1 MSCMTSVYDI
11 IMWFVISDMRGLQM
25 AYTQLQISSPCLVCQ
40 RNQETMRTG
49 GRRQALSIPTYFQ
62 TGKIF
67 SNVRQVVQIIY
78 ILKSLEDLSQLQ
90 LD

>member
-1 MSCMTSVYDI
+1 
-11 IMWFVISDMRGLQM
+11 MRGLQM
-25 AYTQLQISSPCLVCQ
+25 ATQLQISSPCLVCG
-40 RNQETMRTG
+40 RETKKHWELVVEGYTVK
-49 GRRQALSIPTYFQ
+49 PFHPQ

-90 LD
+90 LASLIDKFCLVA